1 MKVKIYYHDT
11 DCGGVVYYAN
21 YLKYLEEAR
30 SEYFETRSLIIKD
43 LLAKGIGFVVAR
55 QEVDAEFVQLAGALF
70 NRDWFKILDRPP
82 QGVQWVRSWDLAF
95 TEKTSSDFLPAPG
108 KPVNDQTRM
117 LQNSGKEKV
126 VPDSFGMESAR
137 KRQPNTKAEGV

>member
-1 MKVKIYYHDT
+1 MAQDIVGSKMT
-11 DCGGVVYYAN
+11 DFASDALKPRKAGYGQNGFGGA
-21 YLKYLEEAR
+21 
-30 SEYFETRSLIIKD
+30 SSD
-43 LLAKGIGFVVAR
+43 LP
-55 QEVDAEFVQLAGALF
+55 
-70 NRDWFKILDRPP
+70 N
-82 QGVQWVRSWDLAF
+82 
-95 TEKTSSDFLPAPG
+95 EKTSSDFLPAPG